1 MIVIEEIGDY
11 IKYECPIS
19 QSVIIIVL
27 EHFLNNTFNIKFS
40 EMSIN
45 WEQPKLFI
53 NLLKYSLDDVQ
64 NKYHIENLIQ
74 TVSAEEWNL
83 MKKENFSVIKEY
95 KIDEIACVDISC
107 DIENSLQNIV
117 DNLFRE

>member
-19 QSVIIIVL
+19 QSVIIFVL
-27 EHFLNNTFNIKFS
+27 EHLLNNTFNLKFS
-40 EMSIN
+40 EMNIN

-64 NKYHIENLIQ
+64 NKYHIEDLIQ
-74 TVSAEEWNL
+74 TVSVEEWNL
-83 MKKENFSVIKEY
+83 MKKENFTVIKEY
-95 KIDEIACVDISC
+95 NIDEIACIDISC

>member
-1 MIVIEEIGDY
+1 MIVTEEIGDY

-19 QSVIIIVL
+19 HSVIIFLL
-27 EHFLNNTFNIKFS
+27 EHLLNNTFNLKFS
-40 EMSIN
+40 EMNIN

-53 NLLKYSLDDVQ
+53 NLLKYSIDDVQ

-74 TVSAEEWNL
+74 TVSVEEWDL
-83 MKKENFSVIKEY
+83 MKKENFTVIKKY
-95 KIDEIACVDISC
+95 KIDEIECVDISC
-107 DIENSLQNIV
+107 DIELSLQNII

>member
-19 QSVIIIVL
+19 QSVIIFVL
-27 EHFLNNTFNIKFS
+27 EHLLNNTFNLKFS

-64 NKYHIENLIQ
+64 NKYHIESLIQ
-74 TVSAEEWNL
+74 TVSVEEWNL
-83 MKKENFSVIKEY
+83 MKKENFTVIKEY
-95 KIDEIACVDISC
+95 NIDEIACIDISC